1 MDLISVI
8 VPVYN
13 VEKYLDRCVESI
25 VNQTYKKL
33 EIILIDDG
41 SPDNCPKMC
50 DDWAKKDSR
59 IKVIHKENGG
69 VSSARNCGLDE
80 AKGEYISFVDS
91 DDVIHSQF
99 YEIMAKNIGDAD
111 IIYCEYKNFTNE
123 ISFDEADNFEIEVNI
138 RNDVFLNPKFSFYIV
153 CNKIIKYQILKDIR
167 FDESLKNAEDTLFG
181 FEVINKCSKVVYI
194 KEKLYGYF
202 VRDNS
207 AVNSIDLKGK
217 KDVVKVCGYMYDF
230 ISNKGNKE
238 LKNNLEVALYYDY
251 LKLYKEC
258 KKEKQKTDDFYESKK
273 YLKKNLFFILF
284 VNPTI
289 TTKEKIVLLLD
300 LCNLGGIYECW
311 NRNIN
316 RK

>member
-111 IIYCEYKNFTNE
+111 IAYCEYKTFNDE
-123 ISFDEADNFEIEVNI
+123 ISFDEVDSNNFEIETNKG
-138 RNDVFLNPKFSFYIV
+138 NNVFLNPIFLFVIW
-153 CNKIIKYQILKDIR
+153 NKIIKKDMLNNLR
-167 FDESLKNAEDTLFG
+167 FDTELKNGEDSLFG
-181 FEVINKCSKVVYI
+181 FELLSNCNKVVYI
-194 KEKLYGYF
+194 KTPLYGYF
-202 VRDNS
+202 IRS
-207 AVNSIDLKGK
+207 TGATGSIDLEGLAQSVYALK
-217 KDVVKVCGYMYDF
+217 KIYNIVQ
-230 ISNKGNKE
+230 E
-238 LKNNLEVALYYDY
+238 
-251 LKLYKEC
+251 KEC
-258 KKEKQKTDDFYESKK
+258 DGSIKNQVEYIMIYYNINLLYASKGVNQEEYLQCKK
-273 YLKKNLFFILF
+273 YLRSKIFKLFFIDFLSF
-284 VNPTI
+284 
-289 TTKEKIVLLLD
+289 KEKVVLIFNLL
-300 LCNLGGIYECW
+300 
-311 NRNIN
+311 
-316 RK
+316 

>member
-1 MDLISVI
+1 MKNNDLISVI

-25 VNQTYKKL
+25 VSQTYKNL

-41 SPDNCPKMC
+41 SPDNCPQMC

-123 ISFDEADNFEIEVNI
+123 ISFDEADNFEIEVNK

-153 CNKIIKYQILKDIR
+153 WNKLIKKNLLNNLR
-167 FDESLKNAEDTLFG
+167 FDTELKNAEDTWFAFKLLS
-181 FEVINKCSKVVYI
+181 NCNKVVYI
-194 KEKLYGYF
+194 KTPLYGYLI
-202 VRDNS
+202 RS
-207 AVNSIDLKGK
+207 TGAVGSVDLAGLMQNAYVWKEI
-217 KDVVKVCGYMYDF
+217 YDF
-230 ISNKGNKE
+230 VQEKEYGSIKNQVEYSLIYTNINLLYASKGVNQE
-238 LKNNLEVALYYDY
+238 EY
-251 LKLYKEC
+251 LQC
-258 KKEKQKTDDFYESKK
+258 KK
-273 YLKKNLFFILF
+273 YLRSKIFKLLFIDFLSF
-284 VNPTI
+284 
-289 TTKEKIVLLLD
+289 KEKVVLIF
-300 LCNLGGIYECW
+300 NLYFM
-311 NRNIN
+311 
-316 RK
+316 K